1 MPLNRRK
8 FIKNVSFAGG
18 AFFCQSTG
26 FSCKSSVSGIMTVNG
41 LIDAGS
47 LGLTL
52 SHEHIMV
59 DFIGADKIVKGRYQ
73 QDEVYKTC
81 LPYVQQL
88 QQYKCK
94 AFVDCT
100 PAWLGRDV
108 TILKQLSQSTGIHFI
123 TNTGYYGA
131 AGEKFLPSTIKHSTP
146 EQIAAIWIK
155 ESTKGIDDTAIK
167 PGFMKLG
174 LDNIPFTENIL
185 KILRAAAITHH
196 STGLPIAVHTSNGGK
211 PAMEQ
216 IRLFKSWGVDV
227 EAWIW
232 VHAQIEKDNS
242 YHIEAAQKGAWISF
256 DGIDENNI
264 KENVTHLNALKSKN
278 LLHKVLVSQD
288 AGWYNVGDMNGGKIR
303 GYTTLFTAFIP
314 ALRAEGYSEE
324 DIQLLMVKNP
334 SMAFRIRK
342 D

>member
-1 MPLNRRK
+1 MPLNRRQ
-8 FIKNVSFAGG
+8 FIKNTGFAGG
-18 AFFCQSTG
+18 AFLCQSAG
-26 FSCKSSVSGIMTVNG
+26 VSCKSSTPRIMTVNG
-41 LIDAGS
+41 IIEAGA
-47 LGLTL
+47 LGLAL
-52 SHEHIMV
+52 SHEHILV

-81 LPYVQQL
+81 LPFVQQL
-88 QQYKCK
+88 QQYNCK
-94 AFVDCT
+94 AFIDCT

-131 AGEKFLPSTIKHSTP
+131 AGEKFLPATVKNSTP

-155 ESTKGIDDTAIK
+155 ESSTGIDDTAIK

-174 LDNIPFTENIL
+174 LDNLPFSENIL

-216 IRLFKSWGVDV
+216 IRLFKSWGVDT

-232 VHAQIEKDNS
+232 VHAQIEKDNA
-242 YHIEAAQKGAWISF
+242 YHIEAAQNGAWISF
-256 DGIDENNI
+256 DGIDQNNI
-264 KENVTHLNALKSKN
+264 REYVSHLNALKSKN

-288 AGWYNVGDMNGGKIR
+288 AGWYNVGETNGGKFR
-303 GYTTLFTAFIP
+303 GYTTIFTAFIP
-314 ALRAEGYSEE
+314 ALQAEGYSAE

-334 SMAFRIRK
+334 SVAFRIRK
-342 D
+342 N